1 MHTNACNE
9 SLTLK
14 VGTIQ
19 IRQLLR
25 LYPGSW
31 LEAGSVHIP
40 ELRINAKF
48 DCHPPT
54 PININEQIEF
64 LRRHDQHSQRLHF
77 LYNTK
82 SQQSTTT
89 TANLK
94 RTSNVGLPA
103 NTNALSC
110 ACLGGSP
117 HYYTLI
123 QGEQFFKSSFRLSEL
138 PSFGLSLFQPDVHVI
153 HSHSIFEHKYNWNT
167 YEHSNITNEQ
177 LNDEE
182 IFYPFDFCTQRKQEN
197 SKLNENY
204 SHNSVPMN
212 LYSLARSN
220 SISNTRH
227 KSIAEPNLHKR
238 SSSSIPLD
246 NNGGD
251 GSSSTTI
258 ISDAYLTPNEP
269 LSSNSSSEK
278 SLHNIIESSSV
289 SSSTVIQRQSSTKSS
304 PVPSHSNFI
313 RKSFDEN
320 ENLSITSA
328 ISSSTDSLTALEE
341 ILKRQQI
348 GSTSTS
354 LPQNVNIDKQTIGTT
369 ILRYRDGRV
378 I

>member
-1 MHTNACNE
+1 
-9 SLTLK
+9 
-14 VGTIQ
+14 
-19 IRQLLR
+19 
-25 LYPGSW
+25 
-31 LEAGSVHIP
+31 
-40 ELRINAKF
+40 
-48 DCHPPT
+48 
-54 PININEQIEF
+54 
-64 LRRHDQHSQRLHF
+64 
-77 LYNTK
+77 
-82 SQQSTTT
+82 
-89 TANLK
+89 
-94 RTSNVGLPA
+94 
-103 NTNALSC
+103 
-110 ACLGGSP
+110 
-117 HYYTLI
+117 
-123 QGEQFFKSSFRLSEL
+123 
-138 PSFGLSLFQPDVHVI
+138 
-153 HSHSIFEHKYNWNT
+153 
-167 YEHSNITNEQ
+167 
-177 LNDEE
+177 
-182 IFYPFDFCTQRKQEN
+182 
-197 SKLNENY
+197 
-204 SHNSVPMN
+204 MN